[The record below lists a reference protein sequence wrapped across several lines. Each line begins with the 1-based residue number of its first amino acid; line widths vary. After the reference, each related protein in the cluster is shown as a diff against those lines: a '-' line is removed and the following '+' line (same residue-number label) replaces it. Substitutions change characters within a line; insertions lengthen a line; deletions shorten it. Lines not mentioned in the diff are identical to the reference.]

1 MALPR
6 VTEIAAEFGIP
17 VATAMT
23 KLRELGEFVR
33 SPSSTIQPPVARK
46 LRAALEA
53 DGRQRG
59 TVQRM
64 QPRTRMMSA
73 AQMKIANSGAID
85 AGVELARELD
95 RLSDSS
101 VIAARAPRG
110 TGLAGYL
117 ARGMAT
123 EPLEGTPGDFTSLT
137 ESLLQRLSIWWAP
150 TGYARM
156 PTMVPWCIRDRSA
169 RYDQGPE
176 SWSAPRDDGYLRDD
190 NSIIKKLPL
199 PVKVRAS
206 AEHPYADRKP
216 WRGFTACHIWRELPD
231 GQIAGTD
238 PWLYSFMP
246 NLVWIPSPLSALSD
260 SHESHVQLILQRTS
274 IALFRAR
281 ECAPSIRSYSDYAWG
296 RLPSPPPE
304 GRALDLAGL
313 ALFEVDDA
321 FVNRRVTYLNSFI
334 SGADEVL
341 RTGRLS
347 RKLIS
352 TRYTQGLP
360 LLEPA
365 AIADF
370 RDALASYRNAV
381 ANAR

>member
-6 VTEIAAEFGIP
+6 VSEIAAEFGLP
-17 VATAMT
+17 VAVVMT
-23 KLRELGEFVR
+23 KLRQLGEFAGGT
-33 SPSSTIQPPVARK
+33 SSTIQPPVARR

-53 DGRQRG
+53 DGRQRSA
-59 TVQRM
+59 VQHV

-73 AQMKIANSGAID
+73 AQMKISNSGAID
-85 AGVELARELD
+85 AGVELGRELD
-95 RLSDSS
+95 RLSDTS

-110 TGLAGYL
+110 AGLTGYL

-123 EPLEGTPGDFTSLT
+123 EPLEGTPGEFTALT

-150 TGYARM
+150 SGYARL

-199 PVKVRAS
+199 PVRVRAN

-231 GQIAGTD
+231 GKIAGTD

-260 SHESHVQLILQRTS
+260 IHESHVQLILQRTS
-274 IALFRAR
+274 FSLFRAV
-281 ECAPSIRSYSDYAWG
+281 ECAPSVRKYSEYAWG
-296 RLPSPPPE
+296 RLPHPPTT
-304 GRALDLAGL
+304 GRTLDVSEL
-313 ALFEVDDA
+313 ALFEVDAA
-321 FVNRRVTYLNSFI
+321 FVARRMAYLNSFI

-341 RTGRLS
+341 QTGRLS

-360 LLEPA
+360 LLDPA
-365 AIADF
+365 AIANF

-381 ANAR
+381 ADAE